1 MSIYL
6 MRGIYANTKQHHRY
20 RQSTT
25 QQSNTAVNSGA
36 AKGDPMPTTPNYVPD
51 GQGAVEDLGGPTP
64 ENSKPDDN
72 SNMLKTPT
80 ATIKQVKDVITKN
93 AGKAD
98 PMPTAPKYAEEA
110 EADESQEVVAEEE
123 STETEAVDLNA
134 AIEEDVNALLSGE
147 DLSEEFKEKAKTIF
161 EASINAKITDIENQ
175 LNEEYAK
182 ALTEQVEEIKV
193 ELTERTDAYLEYVA
207 QEWME
212 ENALQVEN
220 GIKTEMT
227 ESFMEG
233 MKKLFE
239 EHYVTLPEDKYDVLE
254 NMVDKLDEMETK
266 LNEQIEK
273 NVALNQRL
281 GESTA
286 QTIFNNVAEGLATSQ
301 KEKLQSLAEGVE
313 FESEESYRG
322 KIETLKE
329 SYFGQKKTTTTA
341 SAPQEL
347 KEEAEHVEPATGSMA
362 AYLDALGRMKQ
373 EQINF

>member
-1 MSIYL
+1 MS
-6 MRGIYANTKQHHRY
+6 RGDLQEMEVK
-20 RQSTT
+20 T

-110 EADESQEVVAEEE
+110 EADEAQEVVAEEPVKE
-123 STETEAVDLNA
+123 GEEVVSEEETVDLNA

-182 ALTEQVEEIKV
+182 KLDEEVQEIKV

-207 QEWME
+207 DEWLK
-212 ENALQVEN
+212 ENALAVEN

-254 NMVDKLDEMETK
+254 NMVDKLDEMESK

-281 GESTA
+281 SESTA
-286 QTIFNNVAEGLATSQ
+286 DSIFNDVAEGLAVSQ

-329 SYFGQKKTTTTA
+329 SYFGQKKTPSTA

-347 KEEAEHVEPATGSMA
+347 KEEAAHTEPATGAMA
-362 AYLDALGRMKQ
+362 AYLEALGRMK
-373 EQINF
+373 

>member
-1 MSIYL
+1 MS
-6 MRGIYANTKQHHRY
+6 RGDLQEMDVK
-20 RQSTT
+20 T

-36 AKGDPMPTTPNYVPD
+36 AKGDPMPSTPNYVPD
-51 GQGAVEDLGGPTP
+51 GQGSVEDLGGPTP

-110 EADESQEVVAEEE
+110 EADETQEVVAEEE

-147 DLSEEFKEKAKTIF
+147 DLSEEFKEKAKVIF

-175 LNEEYAK
+175 LNEEYEK
-182 ALTEQVEEIKV
+182 ALNEQVEEIKV

-212 ENALQVEN
+212 ENAIAIEK
-220 GIKTEMT
+220 GIKSEMT

-266 LNEQIEK
+266 LNEQIER
-273 NVALNQRL
+273 NVALNQKL

-286 QTIFNNVAEGLATSQ
+286 QTVFNSVAEGLAVSQ
-301 KEKLQSLAEGVE
+301 KEKLQTLAESVE

-329 SYFGQKKTTTTA
+329 SYFGQKKTTTSTA

-347 KEEAEHVEPATGSMA
+347 KEEAEHVEPATGAMA
-362 AYLDALGRMKQ
+362 AYLDALGRMK
-373 EQINF
+373 

>member
-1 MSIYL
+1 MS
-6 MRGIYANTKQHHRY
+6 RGDLQEMEVK
-20 RQSTT
+20 T
-25 QQSNTAVNSGA
+25 QQSKPAVNSGA
-36 AKGDPMPTTPNYVPD
+36 AKGDPMPSTPSYVPD
-51 GQGAVEDLGGPTP
+51 NGAIEDLGGPTP
-64 ENSKPDDN
+64 ENSKPDDD
-72 SNMLKTPT
+72 SNKLKTPDKT
-80 ATIKQVKDVITKN
+80 VKQVKDVITKN

-110 EADESQEVVAEEE
+110 EADESQEVVSEEE

-175 LNEEYAK
+175 LNEQYEK
-182 ALTEQVEEIKV
+182 ALNEQVEEIKV

-207 QEWME
+207 DEWLK
-212 ENALQVEN
+212 ENALAVEN

-273 NVALNQRL
+273 NVALNQKL
-281 GESTA
+281 GESTE
-286 QTIFNNVAEGLATSQ
+286 QTVFNNVAEGLAVSQ
-301 KEKLQSLAEGVE
+301 KEKLQSLAESVE

-329 SYFGQKKTTTTA
+329 SYFGQKKTTPTA
-341 SAPQEL
+341 SAPQDL
-347 KEEAEHVEPATGSMA
+347 KEEAAHVEPATGAMA
-362 AYLDALGRMKQ
+362 AYLDALGRIK
-373 EQINF
+373 

>member
-1 MSIYL
+1 MS
-6 MRGIYANTKQHHRY
+6 RGDLQEMEVK
-20 RQSTT
+20 T

-80 ATIKQVKDVITKN
+80 GTIKQVKDVITKN

-123 STETEAVDLNA
+123 STETETEAVDLNA

-175 LNEEYAK
+175 LNEQYEK
-182 ALTEQVEEIKV
+182 ALNEQVEEIKV

-273 NVALNQRL
+273 NVALNQKL

-286 QTIFNNVAEGLATSQ
+286 QTIINNVAEGLAVSQ
-301 KEKLQSLAEGVE
+301 KEKLQSLAESVE

-329 SYFGQKKTTTTA
+329 SYFGQKKTTTTT

-347 KEEAEHVEPATGSMA
+347 KEEAAHVEPATGAMA
-362 AYLDALGRMKQ
+362 AYLDALGRMK
-373 EQINF
+373 

>member
-1 MSIYL
+1 MS
-6 MRGIYANTKQHHRY
+6 RGDLQEMEVK
-20 RQSTT
+20 T
-25 QQSNTAVNSGA
+25 QQSSTAVNSGA

-80 ATIKQVKDVITKN
+80 GTIKQVKDVITKN

-123 STETEAVDLNA
+123 ATTEDEKIDLNS

-175 LNEEYAK
+175 LNEEYEK
-182 ALTEQVEEIKV
+182 ALNEQVQEIKV

-207 QEWME
+207 DEWLK
-212 ENALQVEN
+212 ENALAVEN

-227 ESFMEG
+227 ESFMTG

-239 EHYVTLPEDKYDVLE
+239 DHYVTLPEDKYDVLE
-254 NMVDKLDEMETK
+254 NMVDKLDEMESK

-273 NVALNQRL
+273 NVALNKKL
-281 GESTA
+281 SESTA
-286 QTIFNNVAEGLATSQ
+286 QTIINNVAEGLATSQ

-322 KIETLKE
+322 KLETLKD
-329 SYFGQKKTTTTA
+329 SYFKGGKTTTTA

-347 KEEAEHVEPATGSMA
+347 KEEAEHVEPATGAMA
-362 AYLDALGRMKQ
+362 AYLEALGRMK
-373 EQINF
+373 

>member
-1 MSIYL
+1 MS
-6 MRGIYANTKQHHRY
+6 RGDLQEMEVK
-20 RQSTT
+20 T
-25 QQSNTAVNSGA
+25 QQSKTAVNSGA
-36 AKGDPMPTTPNYVPD
+36 QKGDPMPTTPNYVPD

-64 ENSKPDDN
+64 ENSKPDDD
-72 SNMLKTPT
+72 SNKLKTPDK
-80 ATIKQVKDVITKN
+80 TIKQVKDVITKN

-123 STETEAVDLNA
+123 ATEEEGIDLNS
-134 AIEEDVNALLSGE
+134 AIEEDVDALLSGE
-147 DLSEEFKEKAKTIF
+147 DLSEEFREKAKTIF

-175 LNEEYAK
+175 LNEEYEK
-182 ALTEQVEEIKV
+182 ALNEQVEEIKL

-207 QEWME
+207 DEWLK
-212 ENALQVEN
+212 ENALAVEN

-273 NVALNQRL
+273 NVALNQQL

-286 QTIFNNVAEGLATSQ
+286 QTIITNVAEGLAVSQ
-301 KEKLQSLAEGVE
+301 KEKLQSLAESVE

-362 AYLDALGRMKQ
+362 AYLDALGRMK
-373 EQINF
+373 

>member
-1 MSIYL
+1 MS
-6 MRGIYANTKQHHRY
+6 RGDLQEMEVK
-20 RQSTT
+20 T
-25 QQSNTAVNSGA
+25 QQSKTAVNSGA

-147 DLSEEFKEKAKTIF
+147 DLSEEFKEKAKVIF

-175 LNEEYAK
+175 LNEEYEK
-182 ALTEQVEEIKV
+182 ALNEQVEEIKV

-266 LNEQIEK
+266 LNEQIER

-286 QTIFNNVAEGLATSQ
+286 QTIFNNVAEGLAVSQ
-301 KEKLQSLAEGVE
+301 KEKLQSLAESVE

-329 SYFGQKKTTTTA
+329 SYFGQKKATTTT

-347 KEEAEHVEPATGSMA
+347 KEEAAHVEPPTGAMA

-373 EQINF
+373 ELVNF

>member
-1 MSIYL
+1 MS
-6 MRGIYANTKQHHRY
+6 RGDLQEMEVK
-20 RQSTT
+20 T
-25 QQSNTAVNSGA
+25 QQSKTAVNSGA

-80 ATIKQVKDVITKN
+80 GTIKQVKDVITKN

-123 STETEAVDLNA
+123 STETETEAVDLNA

-175 LNEEYAK
+175 LNEQYEK
-182 ALTEQVEEIKV
+182 ALNEQVEEIKV

-273 NVALNQRL
+273 NVALNQKL

-286 QTIFNNVAEGLATSQ
+286 QTIFNNVAEGLAVSQ
-301 KEKLQSLAEGVE
+301 KEKLQSLAESVE

-329 SYFGQKKTTTTA
+329 SYFGQKKTTTTT

-347 KEEAEHVEPATGSMA
+347 KEEAEHIEPPTGAMA
-362 AYLDALGRMKQ
+362 AYLDALGRMK
-373 EQINF
+373 